1 MECAAK
7 GLVAEPCA
15 GDGAH
20 RRCGIC
26 GAVAYCSRAHQIL
39 HWRVHR
45 EECERLAKQMS
56 RVDMLSQFPF
66 TFSMEPPAQNHAFPT
81 RCFFLQS
88 MKLHQKGL
96 WKPECTCGPEVASL
110 EDLSNAAEWNLKSSL
125 CPCTEPENHVPASLS
140 SWEGYY
146 HWRFLPLDSPVAVLL
161 HWVKSVPLT
170 LYHCLQL
177 SHFQSSRSDL
187 DTLCIHYLVTD
198 FATFITTVFE
208 GPEKELLQ
216 LAVFGELRAL
226 FPGVHVHIDLVGPT
240 VPKSRD
246 GEVVSIPRYAH
257 CSDESCCCKS
267 GSEDLTSS
275 PVTLKLWKGFYHERY
290 RDIMKVFLT
299 VTFLLNS
306 NPHLIFAP
314 NAGVAAYP
322 SWMPTIEII
331 RGAGIPAI
339 FTDFCEE
346 AAHLASCCISSIT
359 GQPLRIPI
367 QVNPFR
373 QPISV
378 DNSALFLPCYSNCFV
393 FGM

>member
-1 MECAAK
+1 MAACQPLNHVALHASSPLNRS
-7 GLVAEPCA
+7 LVHAAAALHELCKA
-15 GDGAH
+15 SASLALGTVDGAGANDQALAAGISLEAMQDCFGFRYSIRQARVAALQCLAGRSRENGEQMVASLRGIEKNVS
-20 RRCGIC
+20 RREQGLIRKL
-26 GAVAYCSRAHQIL
+26 VNL
-39 HWRVHR
+39 R
-45 EECERLAKQMS
+45 EECVGS
-56 RVDMLSQFPF
+56 I
-66 TFSMEPPAQNHAFPT
+66 
-81 RCFFLQS
+81 LQ
-88 MKLHQKGL
+88 
-96 WKPECTCGPEVASL
+96 
-110 EDLSNAAEWNLKSSL
+110 
-125 CPCTEPENHVPASLS
+125 
-140 SWEGYY
+140 
-146 HWRFLPLDSPVAVLL
+146 
-161 HWVKSVPLT
+161 PLT

-290 RDIMKVFLT
+290 RDIMK
-299 VTFLLNS
+299 NS